1 MAGVNNVLWSVM
13 GATAATLSGY
23 LQDMH
28 SGGFG
33 LAFSVGAAGYLLSA
47 IWRVIMLPRIA
58 LREVTPAPS

>member
-1 MAGVNNVLWSVM
+1 M

-23 LQDMH
+23 LQDMP

-47 IWRVIMLPRIA
+47 FWCEIMLPRIA